1 MAEQNEVKVGE
12 VYYLPVRVTSR
23 NENMEREYLA
33 VEPVGMEV
41 PELVLTPDKT
51 RLLYIKPEQ
60 LKKES

>member
-1 MAEQNEVKVGE
+1 MAEDIKVGE

-41 PELVLTPDKT
+41 PEQVLAGDAVAQ
-51 RLLYIKPEQ
+51 Q
-60 LKKES
+60 LTYRHIGFGE